1 MTTTEPNTANRIP
14 VTVLGL
20 GPMGRALAGAFLK
33 NGHPTTVWNRSAGK
47 AGDLVARG
55 AVLGDTVAD
64 AVAASPLTL
73 VCVMDYDAVHAL
85 LAPATAA
92 LKGRTLVN
100 LTTDSPDR
108 ARETAAW
115 AAGHGIRYLD
125 GSIMTP
131 TQTIGESAALVLYSG
146 PEEVYETHRPA
157 LASLGGTAGYL
168 GTDPGRAAA
177 HDVALLDL
185 FWTAMSGVVHAFALA
200 AGENIRATDF
210 ARYAKG
216 ISDLLPDIMDAFAR
230 HIEEGRFPGEQST
243 LLSAAVGMDHIID
256 AARARGL
263 ETGVLSAAR
272 DVARRAIDAGHG
284 SDSYSRLAEVL
295 GRPVAAAK

>member
-1 MTTTEPNTANRIP
+1 MTTTEPNTAKRIP
-14 VTVLGL
+14 VTILGL
-20 GPMGRALAGAFLK
+20 GPMGRALAGAFLE

-47 AGDLVARG
+47 AAELVARG

-115 AAGHGIRYLD
+115 AAGHGIGYLD

-131 TQTIGESAALVLYSG
+131 TQTIGESDALVLYSG
-146 PEEVYETHRPA
+146 PEELYETHRPA
-157 LASLGGTAGYL
+157 LASLGGTATHL

-200 AGENIRATDF
+200 AGENIGPADF
-210 ARYAKG
+210 ARYAKA
-216 ISDLLPDIMDAFAR
+216 ISGLLPDIMDTFAR

-243 LLSAAVGMDHIID
+243 LLSAAAGMDHIIH

-272 DVARRAIDAGHG
+272 DIARQAIDAGHG
-284 SDSYSRLAEVL
+284 SDGYSRLAEVL